1 VQALTQQLWLI
12 RDSAHEPFRPL
23 VAAILIH
30 SSRLG
35 SLAIW
40 KRKRVSPMEKKKG
53 QSNGKEKGSVQWK
66 RKRVS
71 PMGKN
76 KGKGKGCKEFCV
88 N

>member
-12 RDSAHEPFRPL
+12 KDSAPEPFRPL

-40 KRKRVSPMEKKKG
+40 KRKRVSPMEK
-53 QSNGKEKGSVQWK
+53 
-66 RKRVS
+66 
-71 PMGKN
+71 N
-76 KGKGKGCKEFCV
+76 KGKEKGCKEFCV